1 MEGKRPQRAA
11 DDTIALG
18 AGARSAADFRRAH
31 RNARRVRILRITL
44 PIVAVGIVAAGLFAT
59 WLARSVPVDIA
70 VAATSI
76 QDGRLVMEDPR
87 MSGKDKNDRPFTVVA
102 RRAMQA
108 LDRTGSVDLEEINAN
123 LTLDPETTADIV
135 AAAGRY
141 DPQAETLRLYD
152 NISVRTSNDVTI
164 NLTSADIVL
173 NDGRLEGRGP
183 VVIQTPNQTLQSGN
197 VTIQN
202 SGNRLT
208 FGDRVKLTLH
218 PATDGDQRAANGE

>member
-87 MSGKDKNDRPFTVVA
+87 MSGKDKNDRPFTCLLYTSPSP
-102 RRAMQA
+102 R
-108 LDRTGSVDLEEINAN
+108 DRQKSRM
-123 LTLDPETTADIV
+123 P
-135 AAAGRY
+135 
-141 DPQAETLRLYD
+141 
-152 NISVRTSNDVTI
+152 S
-164 NLTSADIVL
+164 SA
-173 NDGRLEGRGP
+173 
-183 VVIQTPNQTLQSGN
+183 
-197 VTIQN
+197 
-202 SGNRLT
+202 
-208 FGDRVKLTLH
+208 
-218 PATDGDQRAANGE
+218 